1 MKSQKILSEINR
13 MRSLLTYQRGV
24 VISEQKDNSYNLLVE
39 QDMYA
44 DARTISDEL
53 KSTFNADEQKI
64 VNIMKKYDDSKKF
77 SDFLVAFKQVTG
89 KDLGQAFGNTFS
101 PYTDRKEWADMKS
114 FLDKISVTMTMQ
126 NDNKGNSTVV
136 FNVQQPKTDSK
147 VTGDT
152 INPQKATVF
161 TPNETFP
168 LKFQQKGEKIKQ
180 LQTALG
186 VKNKNGQPNITGK
199 FWTAT
204 EIALKNKAKE
214 IGLVYDRAKG
224 VDEKMFNQ
232 IISSNKTETSNEPL
246 SSTTTDVGFGSSA
259 DVAQQGFRNYT
270 QSQFGTQLN

>member
-1 MKSQKILSEINR
+1 

-152 INPQKATVF
+152 IKPQKATVF